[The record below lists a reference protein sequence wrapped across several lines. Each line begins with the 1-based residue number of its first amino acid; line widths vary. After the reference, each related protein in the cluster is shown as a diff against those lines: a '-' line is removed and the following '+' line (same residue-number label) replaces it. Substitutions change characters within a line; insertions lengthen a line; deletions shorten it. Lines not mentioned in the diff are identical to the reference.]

1 MARLFKKAPER
12 KKGIWRRVVDLALTD
27 VRVLATGMDHESL
40 ETLEERLLAADFGVP
55 ATLRL
60 VGRVEDA
67 ARRGKVRGSESLR
80 DALRAEIRDILA
92 PSADAPLAAAD
103 GPPTVYLVVGVNGVG
118 KTTSIAKL
126 TKLLKDRGHRVLLCA
141 ADTFRAAAV
150 EQLTIWSERT
160 GVEIV
165 KQPSGSDPASVAY
178 DAADA
183 AVARGADYLII
194 DTAGRLHTQKNLM
207 QELEKIRR
215 VLTKRIPDAPHEV
228 IQVIDA
234 TTGQNAIQQVLHFN
248 EAIHVTGLFLS
259 KLDGTAKGGV
269 VIGIRQ
275 ELPIPVKFIGVGER
289 PDDIERFDADQFVEA
304 LFA

>member
-1 MARLFKKAPER
+1 MFKRLKAGLLKTSKKLAGRIRDVVLGR
-12 KKGIWRRVVDLALTD
+12 KLDEDMLD
-27 VRVLATGMDHESL
+27 D
-40 ETLEERLLAADFGVP
+40 LEEVLVTSDVGVEATMRLVEKLREAWKSGEVTEGEAVIPHLKKHLKEFLAADG
-55 ATLRL
+55 AN
-60 VGRVEDA
+60 
-67 ARRGKVRGSESLR
+67 
-80 DALRAEIRDILA
+80 LA
-92 PSADAPLAAAD
+92 KAAD
-103 GPPTVYLVVGVNGVG
+103 GPTVILVAGVNGSG

-126 TKLLKDRGHRVLLCA
+126 ARMLDNEGHRVVLGAC
-141 ADTFRAAAV
+141 DTYRAAAV

-183 AVARGADYLII
+183 AVARKADYLVI

-207 QELEKIRR
+207 LELEKIRR

-234 TTGQNAIQQVLHFN
+234 TTGQNAIQQVQHFN
-248 EAIHVTGLFLS
+248 EAIDVTGLFLS

-275 ELPIPVKFIGVGER
+275 ELPIPVKFIGVGEG

-304 LFA
+304 LFD

>member
-1 MARLFKKAPER
+1 MFKRLKEGLLKTSKRLAGRLRDVVLGRKLDDDLIDEIEEVLVTSDVGVEATTRLVDQLREAWKAGKVRDGDDVVPHLKKLLKE
-12 KKGIWRRVVDLALTD
+12 
-27 VRVLATGMDHESL
+27 
-40 ETLEERLLAADFGVP
+40 LLAADG
-55 ATLRL
+55 ATLAR
-60 VGRVEDA
+60 A
-67 ARRGKVRGSESLR
+67 ASG
-80 DALRAEIRDILA
+80 
-92 PSADAPLAAAD
+92 
-103 GPPTVYLVVGVNGVG
+103 PTVILVAGVNGSG

-126 TKLLKDRGHRVLLCA
+126 ARLLDAEGHRVVLGAC
-141 ADTFRAAAV
+141 DTYRAAAV

-275 ELPIPVKFIGVGER
+275 ELPIPVKFIGVGEK